1 MTRMT
6 ADLIGPC
13 GMNCALCASYLAYAS
28 GVPKKAGQ
36 VSHCAGCRPRDK
48 RCAFIKKRCSRLGP
62 DGITFCYE
70 CPEMPCPDLLRID
83 RLYRTKYGMSMI
95 ANLEF
100 LKAKGMAAFL
110 KRQKKE
116 HACPACG
123 DIVCV
128 HNGKCYACGAAAGPR
143 TPLKPLPLPKPLDR
157 EGRAKTR

>member
-1 MTRMT
+1 
-6 ADLIGPC
+6 
-13 GMNCALCASYLAYAS
+13 
-28 GVPKKAGQ
+28 
-36 VSHCAGCRPRDK
+36 
-48 RCAFIKKRCSRLGP
+48 
-62 DGITFCYE
+62 
-70 CPEMPCPDLLRID
+70 
-83 RLYRTKYGMSMI
+83 MSMI